1 MFVCYTEVLCLH
13 HMAGAA
19 SVISWAMSIHPFHR
33 TVTVTP
39 RVMNT
44 LSCEILQ
51 YFFII
56 MWPVSALAELLFSF
70 SV

>member
-39 RVMNT
+39 HEHIILGNT
-44 LSCEILQ
+44 AAFHHYVAC
-51 YFFII
+51 
-56 MWPVSALAELLFSF
+56 VSTS
-70 SV
+70 